1 MSQTPG
7 SGSNR
12 GQTPSMNIGM
22 GGLATG
28 IGYHGYQL
36 PPGFA
41 FPPQAMP
48 TSTGTATA
56 GGGMPM
62 MAPPESYATHG
73 TAHEK
78 NASTHTCT
86 VHPPG
91 MPRPFDVPFP
101 ERRLPVCDRCK
112 KNFKSRDLCRKRD
125 GHKALPWQTTYIAV
139 TITESALDMGE
150 NGSVTYAD
158 HPVIAELQDTP
169 LMCLGPADGSMKMEP
184 ICKVCRE
191 KNYTRDY
198 CRNTC
203 KHTTPPWS
211 TTYVKLVVDK
221 SPQDEKEHNY
231 HKKRKKNP
239 EENADGKPNPDSDSL
254 CIDTEDNSDDLAEI
268 HKSKT
273 FLAAISS
280 KKMTVRVSSQPIL
293 FRPTC
298 LVCSP
303 SHHLFNFYRL
313 ASFQQWCERIQYPVA
328 MDQDESTGNLHAAPP
343 GSLTVP
349 YLNTTNNPNPQHQNS
364 QLWDAFRAGAMWAQS
379 QGGQVPAGYGYGSM
393 SNPSVGS
400 PMTFFSQ
407 PSTAGLQLTGYQ
419 GGTAP
424 LSPNRRPKAIDN
436 YSPGG
441 NVGEGEES
449 VNLNQGQGVQ

>member
-1 MSQTPG
+1 MD
-7 SGSNR
+7 
-12 GQTPSMNIGM
+12 
-22 GGLATG
+22 TG

-36 PPGFA
+36 PPGFS

-48 TSTGTATA
+48 APAGATG
-56 GGGMPM
+56 GVPM
-62 MAPPESYATHG
+62 MAPPESYTGHG
-73 TAHEK
+73 IAAHEK
-78 NASTHTCT
+78 SVSTHICT

-91 MPRPFDVPFP
+91 MPRAFDVPFP

-139 TITESALDMGE
+139 TITDSALEKGE
-150 NGSVTYAD
+150 NGAFTYAD
-158 HPVIAELQDTP
+158 IPAVAELQETP

-221 SPQDEKEHNY
+221 TPKDENKY
-231 HKKRKKNP
+231 KYPKKRKKNQ
-239 EENADGKPNPDSDSL
+239 EENADGKPKLDIDSSHNVK
-254 CIDTEDNSDDLAEI
+254 EDNSDDLVEV

-280 KKMTVRVSSQPIL
+280 KKMTVR
-293 FRPTC
+293 
-298 LVCSP
+298 
-303 SHHLFNFYRL
+303 
-313 ASFQQWCERIQYPVA
+313 WCERIQYPVA
-328 MDQDESTGNLHAAPP
+328 LEQEETAENAIQPVPVGPVM
-343 GSLTVP
+343 VP
-349 YLNTTNNPNPQHQNS
+349 YMSTANNPNMQHQNS

-379 QGGQVPAGYGYGSM
+379 QGGQVPAGYGYGVM
-393 SNPSVGS
+393 PNPSVGS
-400 PMTFFSQ
+400 PMSFVSQ
-407 PSTAGLQLTGYQ
+407 PSTGGVQLGGYP
-419 GGTAP
+419 GSSAP
-424 LSPNRRPKAIDN
+424 QPLISASQPTLNRRNKLTDN
-436 YSPGG
+436 YGPQENG
-441 NVGEGEES
+441 GEES
-449 VNLNQGQGVQ
+449 DGISTNQGEGV